1 MRSHGEPLSQDPQS
15 QAEWSGCRT
24 SIAARLGLVKTQRMS
39 TFRTP
44 QIVLF
49 TRDIERAMAFYS
61 ALGFEEAFR
70 TPRVGTPIHVDLV
83 LDGYRFGLA
92 TDTSTR
98 EDHGLDPVATGQR
111 AAVILWTDDVSAGYQ
126 WLIQLGATPI
136 KQPEPWLDRL
146 RIAWVEDPDGHLLQ
160 VVQAVD

>member
-1 MRSHGEPLSQDPQS
+1 
-15 QAEWSGCRT
+15 
-24 SIAARLGLVKTQRMS
+24 MS
-39 TFRTP
+39 LFRTP

-49 TRDIERAMAFYS
+49 TRDIERAVAFYR
-61 ALGFEEAFR
+61 ALGFKEAFR
-70 TPRVGTPIHVDLV
+70 TPGVGTPVHVDLV

-92 TDTSTR
+92 TDASTR
-98 EDHGLDPVATGQR
+98 EDHGLDPVAAGQR
-111 AAVILWTDDVSAGYQ
+111 AAVILWTDDVTAGCAR
-126 WLIQLGATPI
+126 LIELGATAV